1 MKYFIGI
8 APPND
13 VRQKIELFRAGWGP
27 FSAEPHITVK
37 APNALF
43 KLEEWLP
50 GVAALCQT
58 VPPVSIRL
66 QGVGQFGTSVLY
78 VRVSSIELPNLH
90 NALLRLVNPPLA
102 EQASFF
108 EGKSYQPH
116 LTLLHFPQPDPLGRS
131 VSATV
136 ALAAAE
142 WAEPTV
148 FLARALRIYRS
159 ADDGEG
165 YTPYLD
171 LPLLG
176 SAATI
181 GDLPTE

>member
-8 APPND
+8 APPD
-13 VRQKIELFRAGWGP
+13 YVRQKIELFRAGWGS
-27 FSAEPHITVK
+27 FSAEPHITIK

-43 KLEEWLP
+43 NLQEWLP
-50 GVAALCQT
+50 GVTALCQM
-58 VPPVSIRL
+58 VPPVSICL
-66 QGVGQFGTSVLY
+66 QGIGQFGTSVLY
-78 VRVSSIELPNLH
+78 VRVSSIELTNLH
-90 NALLRLVNPPLA
+90 NALLRLINPPLA

-108 EGKSYQPH
+108 EGESYQPH
-116 LTLLHFPQPDPLGRS
+116 LTLLHLPQPELLGNS
-131 VSATV
+131 VRAMV

-142 WAEPTV
+142 WKEPTDL
-148 FLARALRIYRS
+148 LARALRIYRS

-176 SAATI
+176 
-181 GDLPTE
+181 